1 VENLDTRKQLLLKA
15 IVIEYVRFA
24 EPISSDALVQKYDL
38 GVKSAT
44 VRNEL
49 AEMVDMGLLEQPHT
63 SAGRIPSDSGYRF
76 YVDHLII
83 ERAIE
88 ETQKLID
95 KKEIDESEVL
105 QDMLRDT
112 LKVLSR
118 ATQQLSV
125 ATMTK
130 DTNLKVVTALISA
143 IGPTQA
149 LLVVALNN
157 GHVEN
162 RLIEC
167 PKNLTLEDIGAVNDS
182 LRTKI
187 VGNTLG
193 NLSKAKP
200 SLMIAN
206 PAVEKLL
213 ASIFSHLRTI
223 SKNLTRGKVLTEGEE
238 FLFAKP
244 EFHHDSLG
252 LSELFRQLVES
263 DVLYESVMPHTD
275 VVTIG
280 KENKSEQMQRFSVVR
295 RNYSIGPNEIG
306 VVGLVGPT
314 RMDYEVGIPLVN
326 FTANAL
332 SRSLTKFFG

>member
-1 VENLDTRKQLLLKA
+1 
-15 IVIEYVRFA
+15 
-24 EPISSDALVQKYDL
+24 
-38 GVKSAT
+38 
-44 VRNEL
+44 
-49 AEMVDMGLLEQPHT
+49 
-63 SAGRIPSDSGYRF
+63 
-76 YVDHLII
+76 
-83 ERAIE
+83 
-88 ETQKLID
+88 
-95 KKEIDESEVL
+95 
-105 QDMLRDT
+105 
-112 LKVLSR
+112 
-118 ATQQLSV
+118 
-125 ATMTK
+125 
-130 DTNLKVVTALISA
+130 
-143 IGPTQA
+143 
-149 LLVVALNN
+149 
-157 GHVEN
+157 
-162 RLIEC
+162 
-167 PKNLTLEDIGAVNDS
+167 
-182 LRTKI
+182 
-187 VGNTLG
+187 
-193 NLSKAKP
+193 
-200 SLMIAN
+200 MIAN

-244 EFHHDSLG
+244 EFHRDSLG

>member
-1 VENLDTRKQLLLKA
+1 
-15 IVIEYVRFA
+15 
-24 EPISSDALVQKYDL
+24 
-38 GVKSAT
+38 
-44 VRNEL
+44 
-49 AEMVDMGLLEQPHT
+49 
-63 SAGRIPSDSGYRF
+63 
-76 YVDHLII
+76 
-83 ERAIE
+83 
-88 ETQKLID
+88 
-95 KKEIDESEVL
+95 
-105 QDMLRDT
+105 
-112 LKVLSR
+112 
-118 ATQQLSV
+118 
-125 ATMTK
+125 MTK

-143 IGPTQA
+143 IGPTHA

-200 SLMIAN
+200 GLMIAN

-244 EFHHDSLG
+244 EFHRDSLG